1 MEIAKMIIDFT
12 MKALDGE
19 NAVEAKTTLE
29 NARKLIDVLP
39 SYCIDDALKAL
50 FQGVSDGNE
59 TLDG

>member
-12 MKALDGE
+12 MKALCGE

-39 SYCIDDALKAL
+39 SYCIDDVLNAL
-50 FQGVSDGNE
+50 FQEVSE
-59 TLDG
+59 